1 MSLITEQIDKAVE
14 RLDFNLEDRILALQD
29 QTPGDL
35 ITPIEKLQRLQF
47 LSQSLGDEQLA
58 VNTLERVLAGNELQ
72 PVNYLER
79 GTIAA
84 RAVARIKI
92 SQPNGKFYGWGTGF
106 LIAPQVLI
114 TNNHVLPSSDWAVY
128 SSAQFDY
135 EVDLHDRPTGPID
148 FALNPQQLFY
158 TSQPLDFTIVAINP
172 RSTDG
177 DQDLAEFGWLPLL
190 ETPGKSSEG
199 EWLTIVQHPAGERK
213 QLCVRE
219 NRLLKRAEDVLWYS
233 TDTLGGSSGSP
244 VYNNDWF
251 VVALHHS
258 GIPEKRD
265 GKIQTIDG
273 QDFNPQTMDEARIK
287 WLANEGIR
295 ASRIIHT
302 LKQALPTHPLM
313 QPLFTV
319 TPESTR
325 IGGSAPVPIPSLIQA
340 PTPSLTRNLHPM
352 SQDNLQTVT
361 IPLQITLQINANGGI
376 TVDGAKSG
384 MPPSLASAQ
393 ESDRLS
399 LERRSSGGNAPAK
412 FDAPFDPNYA
422 NRQGYNP
429 DFLGAKYRVALP
441 KLSPGLESEVTQ
453 LIQPQENNKYVLHYN
468 NYSVVMHRKRRFA
481 IYSAANVSF
490 GDRYLMSRTTDVWRL
505 DPRIPQEA
513 QVGEFYYAR
522 NRFDRGHLTR
532 REDLEFGKTPA
543 LALSSAGDTC
553 HFTNCT
559 PQHAG
564 FNQSREIWQGIER
577 HVLEE
582 SIVQG
587 QYNAQIFTGP
597 IFDDSDPDYKS
608 IQYPL
613 QYWKIATALT
623 SAGKL
628 FATAYLASQAD
639 VVAQLGIEAD
649 VPFSPF
655 KTFQVKIS
663 EIERL
668 TGLTFVYGKDDRP
681 LAECDP
687 LATAKKI
694 PRRRR
699 FSSQESAAI
708 ESLYPGAIELTE
720 LDDIVVE

>member
-1 MSLITEQIDKAVE
+1 MSLITEQIDKAE
-14 RLDFNLEDRILALQD
+14 QRLDFNLADLIFTLQD
-29 QTPGDL
+29 QTPGD
-35 ITPIEKLQRLQF
+35 IVTPTEKSQRLQF
-47 LSQSLGDEQLA
+47 LNRSLGDEQLA
-58 VNTLERVLAGNELQ
+58 VDTLERVLAGNELQ

-114 TNNHVLPSSDWAVY
+114 TNNHVLPSPEWAMY

-135 EVDLHDRPTGPID
+135 ETDLQDQPTGPID
-148 FALNPQQLFY
+148 FALKPQQLFY
-158 TSQPLDFTIVAINP
+158 TSKNLDFTIVAIEP

-177 DQDLAEFGWLPLL
+177 GHELAGFGWLPLL
-190 ETPGKSSEG
+190 ETPGKSFEG

-213 QLCVRE
+213 QICVRE
-219 NRLLKRAEDVLWYS
+219 NRLLKRADDVLWYS

-295 ASRIIHT
+295 ASRIVHT
-302 LKQALPTHPLM
+302 LKQALSAHPLL
-313 QPLFTV
+313 QILFAV
-319 TPESTR
+319 TPESMR
-325 IGGSAPVPIPSLIQA
+325 ISGNSHLPS
-340 PTPSLTRNLHPM
+340 STRNINPM

-361 IPLQITLQINANGGI
+361 IPLQITLQINANGGVTI
-376 TVDGAKSG
+376 DGSQSNGTQTASG
-384 MPPSLASAQ
+384 SSAH

-399 LERRSSGGNAPAK
+399 LERRGSGGTTPAK

-422 NRQGYNP
+422 SRKGYAP
-429 DFLGAKYRVALP
+429 DFLGAKHRVALP
-441 KLSPGLESEVTQ
+441 KLSPGLESEVTK
-453 LIQPQENNKYVLHYN
+453 LIEPQENNKYVLHYH

-481 IYSAANVSF
+481 VYSAANVSF
-490 GDRYLMSRTTDVWRL
+490 GDRYLMGRTSDVWRL

-522 NRFDRGHLTR
+522 NKFDRGHLTR
-532 REDLEFGKTPA
+532 REDLEFGKTPT

-564 FNQSREIWQGIER
+564 FNQNREIWQGIER

-582 SIVQG
+582 AIIQG

-597 IFDDSDPDYKS
+597 IFDDRDPDYKS
-608 IQYPL
+608 IQYPI
-613 QYWKIATALT
+613 QYWKIATALN
-623 SAGKL
+623 SAGEL
-628 FATAYLASQAD
+628 FATAYLASQVD
-639 VVAQLGIEAD
+639 VIAQLGIEAEI
-649 VPFSPF
+649 PFSPF
-655 KTFQVKIS
+655 KMFQVKIS

-687 LATAKKI
+687 LATARR
-694 PRRRR
+694 PRRR

-708 ESLYPGAIELTE
+708 ESLYPGYVELTE
-720 LDDIVVE
+720 LDDIVVD